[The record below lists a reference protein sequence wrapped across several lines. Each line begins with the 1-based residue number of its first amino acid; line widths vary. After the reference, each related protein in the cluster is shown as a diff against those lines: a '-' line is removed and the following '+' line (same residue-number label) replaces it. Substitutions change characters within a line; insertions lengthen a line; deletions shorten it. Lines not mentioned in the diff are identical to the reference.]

1 MDDIPSGGLDG
12 WESAIDG
19 AHPNL
24 RWLGGRAEDGR
35 RVRRGAFLRGPALH
49 DRSEEFWLS
58 LPELNRGVIVD
69 FRRADEV
76 EARPIRL
83 PKELRERTHA
93 LPINSGA
100 TINGILWNQGRDG
113 KQTMISVYR
122 GFVRSHLGTYATF
135 LEHVARA
142 SEGAVFF
149 HCTAGKDRTG
159 VAAALILLALGVPR
173 DQVMADFMAT
183 GSLWSPD
190 AALLEHVAED
200 ARPAVFG
207 VDPAYLDAALD
218 ELDREQG
225 GARAF
230 AARAM
235 GGEAA
240 LQSWVDRSLV

>member
-1 MDDIPSGGLDG
+1 MDDDPNGGLSG
-12 WESAIDG
+12 WISAIDG
-19 AHPNL
+19 EHPNL

-35 RVRRGAFLRGPALH
+35 RVRRGTFLRGPALH
-49 DRSEEFWLS
+49 DLPEEFWLS
-58 LPELNRGVIVD
+58 LPELNRGLIVD

-76 EARPIRL
+76 DARPIRL
-83 PKELRERTHA
+83 PAGLRERTHA

-100 TINGILWNQGRDG
+100 TINGTPWGGDGDGRQ
-113 KQTMISVYR
+113 KMICVYR

-135 LEHVARA
+135 LERVART

-159 VAAALILLALGVPR
+159 LAAALILLALGIPR
-173 DQVMADFMAT
+173 DQVMADFLAT

-190 AALLEHVAED
+190 AALLEHVAVE

-235 GGEAA
+235 GGEATMN
-240 LQSWVDRSLV
+240 SWADRSLV

>member
-1 MDDIPSGGLDG
+1 MDDGPSSGLDG

-19 AHPNL
+19 GHPNL

-49 DRSEEFWLS
+49 DRPEEFWLA
-58 LPELNRGVIVD
+58 LPELDRGLIVD

-83 PKELRERTHA
+83 PAALRERARA

-100 TINGILWNQGRDG
+100 TSDGSVLGHGSDGR
-113 KQTMISVYR
+113 QTMISIYR

-135 LEHVARA
+135 LEQVART
-142 SEGAVFF
+142 SDGAVFF

-173 DQVMADFMAT
+173 DQVMADFLAT

-190 AALLEHVAED
+190 AALLEHVAEE
-200 ARPAVFG
+200 ARAAVFG
-207 VDPAYLDAALD
+207 VDPAYLEAALD

-235 GGEAA
+235 GGEAVLRA
-240 LQSWVDRSLV
+240 WTDRSLV